1 MNVLQARAH
10 RWRFNVVTGE
20 CREESLSE
28 RCLEFPMINGRYA
41 GRRHRY
47 SYEAR
52 CVNGLFA
59 FDALVKRDVEAGTEE
74 LVEFAEGTFVSET
87 VMAPR
92 TGSTAEDDGYL
103 ITFTSDIVNDV
114 SECVVLDAANPSSSP
129 VARIRLPE
137 RISSGTH
144 STWAPLEDIEAF
156 A

>member
-1 MNVLQARAH
+1 
-10 RWRFNVVTGE
+10 
-20 CREESLSE
+20 
-28 RCLEFPMINGRYA
+28 MINGTYG
-41 GRRHRY
+41 GRPYRY
-47 SYEAR
+47 SY
-52 CVNGLFA
+52 
-59 FDALVKRDVEAGTEE
+59 DALPADGWFGFEGVVKHDVETGAMSTHR
-74 LVEFAEGTFVSET
+74 LPEGVYASET

-92 TGSTAEDDGYL
+92 EGSKAEDDGYL
-103 ITFTSDIVNDV
+103 ITFTMDIVNDV